1 MTQPVAGWGSFNIM
15 PSEVRIIAF
24 TSEDVLEAVDEFGAI
39 VDKRLSGGKVTDC
52 HVGKHPGVHALL
64 EVQRAAGEKTGT
76 VDLNSTQLA
85 AALIS
90 FCFDHYIPLPRSAS
104 KELDVIDDQLV
115 LRLELGAKNIQR
127 ASKAFD
133 WDNWTP
139 I

>member
-1 MTQPVAGWGSFNIM
+1 M

-24 TSEDVLEAVDEFGAI
+24 TPEDVLEAIDGFGAI
-39 VDKRLSGGKVTDC
+39 ADKRLFRGKAIDC
-52 HVGKHPGVHALL
+52 HVRKHPEVHVVL
-64 EVQRAAGEKTGT
+64 EVQRAGGEKIGP

-90 FCFDHYIPLPRSAS
+90 FCFDHYIPLPRVAS

-115 LRLELGAKNIQR
+115 LRLELGAKNIQG

-133 WDNWTP
+133 WDNWTLV
-139 I
+139 